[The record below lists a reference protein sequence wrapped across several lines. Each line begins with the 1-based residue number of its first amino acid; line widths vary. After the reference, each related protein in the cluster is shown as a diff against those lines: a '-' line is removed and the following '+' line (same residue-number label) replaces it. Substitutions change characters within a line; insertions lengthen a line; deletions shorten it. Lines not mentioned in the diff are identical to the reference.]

1 MKIVL
6 VTPYY
11 HQPRGNTITVQR
23 ISEGLNHLG
32 VVTEIISSTEEQAKF
47 KLPQGDII
55 HGFNAYHFYRYI
67 LRQGPIHTPYLL
79 TLTGTDLNHDLFNPE
94 RRDGVIQVLRGA
106 RAVHVFNKQARTT
119 LLQEVPFLQKQ
130 TFIISQGTVNFRA
143 LDYKVK
149 EKEAET
155 FVFLL
160 PAGIRQVKNISQA
173 INMLNS
179 LYNQESSVRLW
190 IAGPIIEHAE
200 ARNVE
205 ELVQKNRNWVTY
217 LGQIPHREMGALY
230 KCADV
235 VLNTSL
241 SEGQSSAVLE
251 AMNQGIPVLVSDIPG
266 NQDIVTH
273 GNVGFLYDNEREFEH
288 FSRQLIKDSMLRLQM
303 GKLGKEYVKK
313 YHSSE
318 QEVKDL
324 LLVYGQVLENS

>member
-32 VVTEIISSTEEQAKF
+32 VENEIISSTEEQDNF
-47 KLPQGDII
+47 ILPPEHLI

-67 LRQGPIHTPYLL
+67 LRQGPTHTPYLI

-106 RAVHVFNKQARTT
+106 RAVHVFSKQARTK
-119 LLQEVPFLQKQ
+119 LLQEVPFLQEH

-149 EKEAET
+149 EKEAGI

-160 PAGIRQVKNISQA
+160 PAGIRQVKNIPQA

-179 LYNQESSVRLW
+179 LYYQESSVRLW
-190 IAGPIIEHAE
+190 IAGPIIEQAE

-205 ELVQKNRNWVTY
+205 ELVQKNRSWVTY

-235 VLNTSL
+235 VLNTSV

-251 AMNQGIPVLVSDIPG
+251 AMNQGIPVLVADIPG
-266 NQDIVTH
+266 NQDIVTQ
-273 GNVGFLYDNEREFEH
+273 GTAGFLYGDAREFGH
-288 FSRQLIKDSMLRLQM
+288 YARLLLQDSGLRRKM
-303 GKLGKEYVKK
+303 GKYGREYVKK
-313 YHSSE
+313 HHSAE
-318 QEVKDL
+318 QEVRDL
-324 LLVYGQVLENS
+324 CLVYRGILDKS